1 MARRSK
7 PRDEEDLVFGLHAV
21 SHLLRTVPERVRELK
36 LARERHDLRLEQIS
50 ELADAAGIRA
60 QAVDR
65 KVLDQASS
73 GAVHQ
78 GVMAVIRPRPAGGE
92 QDLESL
98 LEQLEAAGRTPLL
111 LVLDGIQDPHNLGAC
126 LRTADATG
134 VHAVIAPKDRAS
146 GLTAT
151 ARKVSSGA
159 AETVPFIQVTNL
171 ARTLRMLAQR
181 GILRVGT
188 DGETEADVFTVD
200 LTGPLALVMGSEGR
214 GLRRLTRENCDLL
227 MRLPMLGSVES
238 LNVSVATG
246 VCLYFALA
254 ARTGDNPGESGP
266 APSG

>member
-188 DGETEADVFTVD
+188 DGETEAEVFTVD

-254 ARTGDNPGESGP
+254 ARTGDNLGESGP